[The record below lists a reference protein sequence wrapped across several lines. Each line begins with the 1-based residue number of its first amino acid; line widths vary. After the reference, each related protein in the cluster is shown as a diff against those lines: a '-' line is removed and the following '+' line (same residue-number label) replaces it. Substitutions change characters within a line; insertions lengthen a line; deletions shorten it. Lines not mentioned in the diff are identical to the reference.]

1 MIKSVLNRSVKVFP
15 IEDSMGRGIINVKI
29 TLMETVV
36 FQLAQQVN
44 KHEGK
49 KNAKRNI
56 PFLFIEGL

>member
-1 MIKSVLNRSVKVFP
+1 
-15 IEDSMGRGIINVKI
+15 MGRGIINVKI